1 MTTVDVD
8 PFAADR
14 ALRAPGLLQAF
25 NDAGVLAA
33 ADVHV
38 ATRLAGLAGERDEQV
53 ALAAA
58 LAVRGPRVGHV
69 HVDLS
74 TASATATVSEEDE
87 ELDVTALP
95 WPEPRAWIERVAASP
110 LVAVGEEAVESRP
123 LRLVGEALYLDRYWR
138 EERDLAADLA
148 RLRDAPVTDV
158 DDALLR
164 GGLTQLF
171 GADRDGLQARAC
183 ASAVRRRLTVVAG
196 GPGTGK
202 TTLVSRIVA
211 LLTQQ
216 RLAAGAPEPLVAL
229 AAPTGKAAARLAEA
243 VSEQAELLNVDDAV
257 RRHLRGLGAST
268 LHRLLGTRPDS
279 QSRFRHE
286 RGNRLPHDVVIV
298 DETSMVSLSLMAR
311 LVEAVRPDARLVLV
325 GDPGQLTSIE
335 AGAVLG
341 DIVGASGTGDGI
353 VVLERVH
360 RFGRG
365 IAAVAEAVR
374 RGDADAAVAA
384 LGAGRDDVGWLAVD
398 AAQDDGVLLEP
409 LREAA
414 VGAARAVIA
423 AARAGDARGAID
435 RLSAFRVLCAHRQG
449 PYGVSSWM
457 ERIERWLAAEVDGF
471 GAGGRWY
478 AGRPLLV
485 TENDYGL
492 RLYNGDTGVVV
503 ADGAGGVTAAFE
515 RAGEVVHHSPSR
527 LGAVETVHA
536 MTVHKSQGSQFAT
549 AAIVLPDPSSQ
560 ILTRELLYT
569 AVTRASDRLLV
580 VGTED
585 AIRQAVGRPVARA
598 SGLGWRLRT

>member
-1 MTTVDVD
+1 
-8 PFAADR
+8 
-14 ALRAPGLLQAF
+14 
-25 NDAGVLAA
+25 
-33 ADVHV
+33 VHV
-38 ATRLAGLAGERDEQV
+38 AARLAELAGERDERV

-69 HVDLS
+69 HVDLA
-74 TASATATVSEEDE
+74 TASVTATVAEDDA
-87 ELDVTALP
+87 ELDVAELP
-95 WPEPRAWIERVAASP
+95 WPEPGSWIERVAASP
-110 LVAVGEEAVESRP
+110 LVAVGEDDVESRP
-123 LRLVGEALYLDRYWR
+123 LRLVGSALYLDRYWR

-148 RLRDAPVTDV
+148 RLRGAPVSDV
-158 DDALLR
+158 DEALLED
-164 GGLTQLF
+164 GLARLF
-171 GADRDGLQARAC
+171 GDDRGGLQARAC
-183 ASAVRRRLTVVAG
+183 ASAARRRLTVVAG

-202 TTLVSRIVA
+202 TTMVARIVA
-211 LLTQQ
+211 LLAQQ
-216 RLAAGAPEPLVAL
+216 RLATGAPEPLVAL

-243 VSEQAELLNVDDAV
+243 VSEQAEVLDVDDAV
-257 RRHLRGLGAST
+257 RAHLRDLRAST

-341 DIVGASGTGDGI
+341 DIVGAPGAGDGI

-365 IAAVAEAVR
+365 IATVAEAVR
-374 RGDADAAVAA
+374 RGDADAAVSA
-384 LGAGRDDVGWLAVD
+384 LEAGRDDVRWIAVD
-398 AAQDDGVLLEP
+398 AAEDDGTELEP
-409 LREAA
+409 LREGA
-414 VGAARAVIA
+414 VAAARAVID

-435 RLSAFRVLCAHRQG
+435 RLAAFRVLCAHRQG
-449 PYGVSSWM
+449 PYGVASWM
-457 ERIERWLAAEVDGF
+457 ERIERWLAAEVEGSEP
-471 GAGGRWY
+471 ARGRWY

-503 ADGAGGVTAAFE
+503 SDGMRGVTAAFE
-515 RAGEVVHHSPSR
+515 RAGEVVRHSPSR

-536 MTVHKSQGSQFAT
+536 MTVHKSQGSQFRT
-549 AAIVLPDPSSQ
+549 AAIVLPDPTSQ

-569 AVTRASDRLLV
+569 AVTRASERLLV

-585 AIRQAVGRPVARA
+585 AVRQAVARPVARA
-598 SGLGWRLRT
+598 SGLGWRLRGG